1 MSGTAE
7 TALIGRR
14 VWPRSVVRLV
24 RQPLVLRVLAVA
36 MSCAA
41 MAMLAR
47 QADDQ
52 TLDYGVGI
60 VPLALPWLSASS
72 SIAVTILSLSNRRTS
87 SAAGS
92 LLLGALV
99 VATAWSVVMLP
110 FDALRIVRLVPLPLS
125 AWGMG
130 TRLLLLVGSAC
141 ALDAALAVRQARQE
155 RCVECGR
162 VIPGRLD
169 RIPRW
174 PVAMAVVS
182 AMVYPVLR
190 LCWALG
196 STIGTATGEPLELD
210 IVLAWAPVVAGLG
223 LVAFAAVLAVAG
235 GSVRLR
241 AFLGFG
247 GGSLGLMLTAA
258 GGLGAAKAAAVLA
271 TEGPAARIPDA
282 DLMAWVFFVVYGS
295 WFLAGVGI
303 IAGSW
308 RLWSHRRDTCPAC
321 RVLMGRP

>member
-1 MSGTAE
+1 MNGTAR
-7 TALIGRR
+7 TTPIGRPDWR
-14 VWPRSVVRLV
+14 RHAVRHF
-24 RQPLVLRVLAVA
+24 RQPPVLRVLAVA
-36 MSCAA
+36 TSCAA
-41 MAMLAR
+41 MAMLTG
-47 QADDQ
+47 QADEQ
-52 TLDYGVGI
+52 TLDYSVGI
-60 VPLALPWLSASS
+60 VPIALPWLAAAS
-72 SIAVTILSLSNRRTS
+72 SIAVAILSLSDRRAS

-125 AWGMG
+125 AWGAG

-141 ALDAALAVRQARQE
+141 ALDAALTVRQARQE
-155 RCVECGR
+155 RCAECGR
-162 VIPGRLD
+162 VVPGRLD

-174 PVAMAVVS
+174 PVAIAVVS

-196 STIGTATGEPLELD
+196 STVGTATGEPLELD
-210 IVLAWAPVVAGLG
+210 IVLAWAPVAAGAG
-223 LVAFAAVLAVAG
+223 LVAFVLAVA
-235 GSVRLR
+235 
-241 AFLGFG
+241 
-247 GGSLGLMLTAA
+247 
-258 GGLGAAKAAAVLA
+258 
-271 TEGPAARIPDA
+271 
-282 DLMAWVFFVVYGS
+282 
-295 WFLAGVGI
+295 GI